1 MQSDSGLPPKTYSG
15 VKFALV
21 GFNPIHGNSLRSKL
35 VSGGGVDVGQFTQSC
50 THLIVDKLLY
60 DDPICVA
67 ARNSGKVVVTGSWVD
82 HSFDIGMLDNANSD
96 IV

>member
-1 MQSDSGLPPKTYSG
+1 
-15 VKFALV
+15 
-21 GFNPIHGNSLRSKL
+21 

-82 HSFDIGMLDNANSD
+82 HSFDIGMLDNANS
-96 IV
+96 VSHNQYFKMVLYVMFC